1 MNSNI
6 VGLRIASTLLTL
18 VCLAQLTRLVMH
30 IEVVI
35 AGHTAPFWV
44 SGVALV
50 VTGTLSIWLWRIST
64 AVRR

>member
-6 VGLRIASTLLTL
+6 TGLRIGSTIFGL

-30 IEVVI
+30 LEVFI
-35 AGHTAPFWV
+35 GGHRAPFWI

-50 VTGTLSIWLWRIST
+50 VTGILSIWLWTISNRL
-64 AVRR
+64 RR

>member
-6 VGLRIASTLLTL
+6 VGLRIASTVFGL
-18 VCLAQLTRLVMH
+18 VCLAQLTRLIMH

-35 AGHTAPFWV
+35 AGYPAPFWL

-50 VTGTLSIWLWRIST
+50 VTGTLSIWLWKMSNGI
-64 AVRR
+64 RR

>member
-6 VGLRIASTLLTL
+6 VGLRIASAVFGL

-50 VTGTLSIWLWRIST
+50 VTGTLSIWLWRIS
-64 AVRR
+64 AGLRR